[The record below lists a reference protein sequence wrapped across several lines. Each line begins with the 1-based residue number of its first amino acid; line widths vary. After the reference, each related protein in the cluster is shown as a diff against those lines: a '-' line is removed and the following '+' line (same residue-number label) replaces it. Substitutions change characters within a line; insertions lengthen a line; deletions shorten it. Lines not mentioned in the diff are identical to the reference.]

1 MLAKTFG
8 QRLKATRE
16 ERGMTQR
23 DLADRVRTQV
33 AQISRYEHGLYLPNA
48 ETLVDIAAVLKTG
61 LDTLLLGKELP
72 DSAEQPLRNLVLLE
86 RLGDLDQLPRE
97 DQEMVVRLIETV
109 IRSRQGERVFAGAR
123 RSA

>member
-1 MLAKTFG
+1 MLSKAFG

-23 DLADRVRTQV
+23 DLADRVKTQV

-48 ETLVDIAAVLKTG
+48 ETLVQLALVLKTD
-61 LDTLLLGKELP
+61 LDGLLLGKELP
-72 DSAEQPLRNLVLLE
+72 QGSEEPLKNLLLLE
-86 RLGDLDQLPRE
+86 RLSELDQLPRE
-97 DQEMVVRLIETV
+97 DQEMVVRLIDTV
-109 IRSRQGERVFAGAR
+109 IKSRQGEKVFAPAR